1 MPAVPADHVDVLI
14 VGAGISGIGTAWYLQ
29 DRQPERTYA
38 ILEMRDASGGTWDLF
53 RYPGIRSD
61 SDLHTFGYAFKPW
74 TGEDAIADADAIL
87 AYLRETAADAGI
99 DEHIRYGR
107 KVLAAEWDS
116 TEARWTVTVEDVAT
130 GETTTMTAGWLFSAA
145 GYYRYDQGYRPD
157 FPGEEDFAGTIVHP
171 QEWPE
176 DLDYAGKRVVVIGSG
191 ATAVTLVPS
200 MADDAEHVTMLQR
213 SPSYVMPVPK
223 QDPIANVMKR
233 VLPDRLAYDLTR
245 RRNIAQQRL
254 VYRFCQARP
263 GMARWVIR
271 RINAALLPD
280 DFDVDTHFNPA
291 YDPWDQRL
299 CAVPNGDLFRAI
311 RKGTASIV
319 TDHIDTF
326 TPDGIRLQSGEEL
339 SADIIITATGLQL
352 EVFGGIDL
360 TVDGTP
366 VDVGQRVAFR
376 GMMLSGVPNMAFAI
390 GYTNSSWT
398 LKVDLVCEHLMR
410 ILDHMDRHGH
420 DIARPELPEG
430 QEMTLSPLLDF
441 QAGYVKRSMHL
452 LPRAGEGKE
461 WQVASDYKV
470 DVSVLRDGPV
480 VSEGLRFG
488 TATVAPDAEDV
499 LEGAA
504 TG

>member
-1 MPAVPADHVDVLI
+1 
-14 VGAGISGIGTAWYLQ
+14 
-29 DRQPERTYA
+29 
-38 ILEMRDASGGTWDLF
+38 
-53 RYPGIRSD
+53 
-61 SDLHTFGYAFKPW
+61 
-74 TGEDAIADADAIL
+74 
-87 AYLRETAADAGI
+87 
-99 DEHIRYGR
+99 
-107 KVLAAEWDS
+107 
-116 TEARWTVTVEDVAT
+116 
-130 GETTTMTAGWLFSAA
+130 
-145 GYYRYDQGYRPD
+145 
-157 FPGEEDFAGTIVHP
+157 
-171 QEWPE
+171 
-176 DLDYAGKRVVVIGSG
+176 
-191 ATAVTLVPS
+191 
-200 MADDAEHVTMLQR
+200 
-213 SPSYVMPVPK
+213 
-223 QDPIANVMKR
+223 
-233 VLPDRLAYDLTR
+233 
-245 RRNIAQQRL
+245 
-254 VYRFCQARP
+254 
-263 GMARWVIR
+263 MARWVIR